1 MFDFLENDIFVI
13 VLNIAFLIFIIYDY
27 KKYKA
32 TKQKMLLLN
41 IAMTIGFAIW
51 VMIPF
56 YNKYFTWSDENIT
69 KITVAC
75 SDSNKTLYNCM
86 VDSTIKA
93 YSYEDYSC
101 EDKNSSDY
109 KAFVTEALE
118 TCQEK

>member
-56 YNKYFTWSDENIT
+56 YNKYFTWSDANIT
-69 KITVAC
+69 KIAVAC
-75 SDSNKTLYNCM
+75 SDTNKTLYNCM

-109 KAFVTEALE
+109 KAFVKEALE
-118 TCQEK
+118 ACQEK